1 MDQELIAYLDK
12 RFGETAQ
19 QIQGFW
25 GEFKSFRA
33 ETAQRFERVEE
44 SIWHSQA
51 SVGEAQGDIR
61 AVALGII
68 ILDEKLE
75 SVQRQIEQEF
85 EDARNLIF
93 SLNPPV
99 VHIDLE
105 GRDPIKYIKERILG
119 RPPE

>member
-1 MDQELIAYLDK
+1 MDKELIAYLDGK
-12 RFGETAQ
+12 FCETVK
-19 QIQGFW
+19 QIQGLW
-25 GEFKSFRA
+25 EEFKSFRA

-61 AVALGII
+61 SVALGII

-85 EDARNLIF
+85 EDARKLIC
-93 SLNPPV
+93 SLNPPAV
-99 VHIDLE
+99 QIDLE